1 MNPYSFKAANQG
13 GTEQNKGTEEK
24 QNVETPQVPKADAP
38 EKTFEEQHNED
49 VNAPY
54 TDVRSVTIALVTDHS
69 LYRKVNDKALLRR
82 VDYIG
87 SSINSSRMLAANK
100 GEVEAYFPN
109 IVGVAANHESF
120 VTRVKQYLNNIA
132 IKVDVFGKTFDTSFV
147 YNHKSDYYAIKE
159 KEEAINAEYDK
170 VSRNN
175 IIALRAALKRKI
187 DAINS
192 LESTKYLYGHPIN
205 VDDYLMYRHCLIYN
219 DVAKD
224 MAFINVDSNIR
235 FYFKDNVKEAER
247 EAKKRKELNKAK
259 ANYVSCLGDSTLF
272 ESVYIQYCLY
282 HNLPVMPSLADTDIA
297 KESNLDK
304 FSAEQPEL
312 FNKLVSDSDIKL
324 KGTIEKLIARGELIR
339 LPNNQ
344 NITTATGQF
353 IGSNMKETVAW
364 FKNPDNTSAVNAFNA
379 KLKL

>member
-1 MNPYSFKAANQG
+1 MASPYSFTPSVGSSEVKKENDNKELL
-13 GTEQNKGTEEK
+13 EQK
-24 QNVETPQVPKADAP
+24 DAQRP
-38 EKTFEEQHNED
+38 EQPIRTAEQERKED
-49 VNAPY
+49 LDAPY
-54 TDVRSVTIALVTDHS
+54 TDVRSITIALVTDYS

-87 SSINSSRMLAANK
+87 SSITSSRMLAANK

-109 IVGVAANHESF
+109 IVGVASNHESF

-132 IKVDVFGKTFDTSFV
+132 IKVDAFGKTFDTTFV
-147 YNHKSDYYAIKE
+147 YNHKSDYYAFKD
-159 KEEAINAEYDK
+159 KEEAINAEYEK
-170 VSRNN
+170 VNRNN
-175 IIALRAALKRKI
+175 IVALRAALKRKI
-187 DAINS
+187 DAINT
-192 LESTKYLYGHPIN
+192 LESTKYLYGHPTN
-205 VDDYLMYRHCLIYN
+205 VDDYIMYRHCLVYN

-235 FYFKDNVKEAER
+235 FYFKDNAKEAER

-259 ANYVSCLGDSTLF
+259 ANYVSCLSDSTLF
-272 ESVYIQYCLY
+272 EAVYIQYCLY
-282 HNLPVMPSLADTDIA
+282 HNLPVMPSLADTTLV
-297 KESNLDK
+297 KESNLDR

-312 FNKLVSDSDIKL
+312 FNKLVSDNDVKL

-339 LPNNQ
+339 LPHNQ
-344 NITTATGQF
+344 NITTAAGQF
-353 IGSNMKETVAW
+353 IGSNIKEAVIW